1 MVNIAPI
8 NTRVNT
14 RPNNNVNF
22 GSKYNFTILGKN
34 NTHKPLLFN
43 EVTDFVKENKG
54 ITTVFHTGNNKIT
67 MGVDTFKM
75 AETVSKGLK
84 KLGIIESSMLK

>member
-1 MVNIAPI
+1 MIGITPSNA
-8 NTRVNT
+8 RVNT

-34 NTHKPLLFN
+34 NTRKPLLFN
-43 EVTDFVKENKG
+43 EIADFVKENKG
-54 ITTVFHTGNNKIT
+54 ITTVFNPGKNKIT

-75 AETVSKGLK
+75 AENISKNLK
-84 KLGIIESSMLK
+84 KMDIFESSMLK